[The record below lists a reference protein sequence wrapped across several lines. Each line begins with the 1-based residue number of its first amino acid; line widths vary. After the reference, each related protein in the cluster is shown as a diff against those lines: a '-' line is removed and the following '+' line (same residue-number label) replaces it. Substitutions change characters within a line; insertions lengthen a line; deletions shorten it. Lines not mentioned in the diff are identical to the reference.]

1 MNLYIYGRLD
11 INYFITIIAVIM
23 KSGRGK
29 ENNLGSSNQFVA
41 STYRVEADQKE
52 IIIKALKSDYD
63 NLRKNE
69 SDYHKVHD

>member
-1 MNLYIYGRLD
+1 
-11 INYFITIIAVIM
+11 M